1 MFALLRNVVRSDLD
15 RQLEWAKA
23 EAKRQAGYVGLTAA
37 LTGIAS
43 LAGLGAVIIGLIGLD
58 IWLAGRTSQF
68 AALGAIGGGLLLLA
82 LMLLAMVSVRRRP
95 RFASPPPLQLAQPAA
110 LLGISAKGVNSQV
123 PVGSGL
129 SMSLATAALR
139 NGSRSALLGT
149 LAIVALMGVIVGRR
163 AINRRGVVQRQ
174 PRIRF

>member
-1 MFALLRNVVRSDLD
+1 MFALLRNAVRSDFD

-23 EAKRQAGYVGLTAA
+23 QAKRQAGYVRLTAI

-43 LAGLGAVIIGLIGLD
+43 LAGLGAVIIGLIALD
-58 IWLAGRTSQF
+58 IWLAARTSQF

-82 LMLLAMVSVRRRP
+82 LMLLAVVSVRQRP

-110 LLGISAKGVNSQV
+110 LLGISAKAVGSQV

-129 SMSLATAALR
+129 AMSLANATLR

-149 LAIVALMGVIVGRR
+149 LAIVVLMGVIAGRR
-163 AINRRGVVQRQ
+163 AAGRRDRTS
-174 PRIRF
+174 RT

>member
-1 MFALLRNVVRSDLD
+1 MFALLRNAVRSDFD

-23 EAKRQAGYVGLTAA
+23 QAKRQAGYVRLTAI

-43 LAGLGAVIIGLIGLD
+43 LAGLGAVIIGLIALD
-58 IWLAGRTSQF
+58 IWLAARTSQF

-82 LMLLAMVSVRRRP
+82 LMLLAVVSVRQRP
-95 RFASPPPLQLAQPAA
+95 RFASPPPLQLAQRVA
-110 LLGISAKGVNSQV
+110 LLGIWAKGVNSQV

-129 SMSLATAALR
+129 AMSLATAALR

-149 LAIVALMGVIVGRR
+149 LAIVVLTGVVVGRR
-163 AINRRGVVQRQ
+163 TINRRTIG
-174 PRIRF
+174 PSI

>member
-1 MFALLRNVVRSDLD
+1 MFALVRNAVRADLD

-23 EAKRQAGYVGLTAA
+23 QAKRQAGYVGLSVI
-37 LTGIAS
+37 LIGIAS
-43 LAGLGAVIIGLIGLD
+43 LAGLGAVIIGLIALD
-58 IWLAGRTSQF
+58 IWLAARTSQF

-110 LLGISAKGVNSQV
+110 LLGISAKAVSGQV
-123 PVGSGL
+123 PAGSGL
-129 SMSLATAALR
+129 AMSLATAALR

-163 AINRRGVVQRQ
+163 AIIRRTVKTERSGKD
-174 PRIRF
+174 